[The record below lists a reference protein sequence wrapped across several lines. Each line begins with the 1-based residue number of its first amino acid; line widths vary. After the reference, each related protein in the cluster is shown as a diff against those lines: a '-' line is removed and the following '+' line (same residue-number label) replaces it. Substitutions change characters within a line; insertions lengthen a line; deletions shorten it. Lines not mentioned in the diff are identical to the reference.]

1 MEKEYKQ
8 RIDYLAE
15 FCDKYGFER
24 IAYGKWEKKINDNA
38 SLLIQLI
45 EPDTIQITY
54 FIDVQLE
61 NELKRYLIWR
71 KEMLKDFLLLQ
82 SKGYKELYERVFKE
96 RIMGMIN
103 NMHYKIFFNEDYGKD
118 KDIC

>member
-1 MEKEYKQ
+1 ME
-8 RIDYLAE
+8 RINYLVD

-24 IAYGKWEKKINDNA
+24 IAYGKWEKKINDNS
-38 SLLIQLI
+38 SLLILLI

-61 NELKRYLIWR
+61 NKLKRCEIWR
-71 KEMLKDFLLLQ
+71 KEMLKDFIFWQ
-82 SKGYKELYERVFKE
+82 SKDYKELYERVFKE

-103 NMHYKIFFNEDYGKD
+103 NIHSKILFNEDYGER
-118 KDIC
+118 I

>member
-8 RIDYLAE
+8 RIDYLSE
-15 FCDKYGFER
+15 FCDKYGFKR
-24 IAYGKWEKKINDNA
+24 ISYGEWEKKINDKA
-38 SLLIQLI
+38 SLQILLI

-61 NELKRYLIWR
+61 NEQKRYLSWR
-71 KEMLKDFLLLQ
+71 KEMLKDFILWQ
-82 SKGYKELYERVFKE
+82 STDYKKLYERVFKE
-96 RIMGMIN
+96 RIMEMIN
-103 NMHYKIFFNEDYGKD
+103 NMHYKILFNEDYGKD

>member
-8 RIDYLAE
+8 REGYLAE

-24 IAYGKWEKKINDNA
+24 IAYGKWEKKVGNNS
-38 SLLIQLI
+38 SLLILLI
-45 EPDTIQITY
+45 EPDTIQINY

-61 NELKRYLIWR
+61 NETKRYFISR
-71 KEMLKDFLLLQ
+71 KESFKEFIFWQ
-82 SKGYKELYERVFKE
+82 SKDYKQMYERIFKV
-96 RIMGMIN
+96 RIIEMIN
-103 NMHYKIFFNEDYGKD
+103 NMYYKILFNEDYGKD